1 MSRHSQRKKRKKEQ
15 ALKEQALKEQSLKEQ
30 SSKEERQ
37 SRMDAICASEQPVTL
52 ALWAQFQYYLRGR
65 GLVEAFIP
73 HCRQFVDYTYLTPE
87 NLRVDSAA
95 YRLVNEYDPETELV
109 FAKPV
114 VAGDSS
120 FWINTIYSLD
130 DQEVNKP
137 LV

>member
-30 SSKEERQ
+30 SSFEERQ

-73 HCRQFVDYTYLTPE
+73 HCRQFGDYTYLTPE

-114 VAGDSS
+114 VPGDSS
-120 FWINTIYSLD
+120 FWMNTIYSLD
-130 DQEVNKP
+130 DKEVNKP

>member
-109 FAKPV
+109 LAKPV

-120 FWINTIYSLD
+120 FWMNTIYSLD

>member
-30 SSKEERQ
+30 SLKEYRQ

-114 VAGDSS
+114 VPGDSS
-120 FWINTIYSLD
+120 FWMNTIYSLD
-130 DQEVNKP
+130 DKEVNKP

>member
-15 ALKEQALKEQSLKEQ
+15 SLKEQSLKEY
-30 SSKEERQ
+30 RQ

-114 VAGDSS
+114 VPGDSS
-120 FWINTIYSLD
+120 FWMNTIYSLD
-130 DQEVNKP
+130 DKEVNKP

>member
-120 FWINTIYSLD
+120 FWMNTIYSLD